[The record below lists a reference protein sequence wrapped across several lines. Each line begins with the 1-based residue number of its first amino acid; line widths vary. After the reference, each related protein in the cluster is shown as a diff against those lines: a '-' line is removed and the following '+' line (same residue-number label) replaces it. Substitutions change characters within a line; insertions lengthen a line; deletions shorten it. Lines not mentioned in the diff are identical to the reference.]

1 MARDAFLFL
10 VPLLVATVTA
20 LWLGWTTIAVVVAIL
35 VLFVAFFFR
44 DPERPIS
51 PDPSVI
57 VSPADGRIVRIEKDG
72 AGNRIS
78 IFLSI
83 FNVHV
88 NRSPLAGEVIDVR
101 YKRGRFRAAFNHL
114 ASVENEK
121 NTLTIKG
128 DEVTVVCSQIAG
140 LVARRIV
147 CWKSPGNRVRKGDRI
162 GLIRFGSRVDL
173 TVPERVTIAVRIGD
187 RVKGGS
193 STIGTIK
200 TLP

>member
-10 VPLLVATVTA
+10 TPLLAATITA
-20 LWLGWTTIAVVVAIL
+20 LWLGWTAIAIVLLGLVA
-35 VLFVAFFFR
+35 FVAFFFR

-51 PDPSVI
+51 PDPSII
-57 VSPADGRIVRIEKDG
+57 VSPADGRVVRIENEGDV
-72 AGNRIS
+72 NRIS

-83 FNVHV
+83 FNVHI
-88 NRSPLAGEVIDVR
+88 NRSPVAGEVIDVR
-101 YKRGRFRAAFNHL
+101 YQKGRFRAAFNHL

-121 NTLTIKG
+121 NTLTIEG
-128 DEVTVVCSQIAG
+128 DGARVVCSQIAG
-140 LVARRIV
+140 LIARRIV
-147 CWKSPGNRVRKGDRI
+147 CWKSSGNRVKKGERI

-173 TVPERVTIAVRIGD
+173 TLPEHVEIAVRIGD

-200 TLP
+200 NLP

>member
-20 LWLGWTTIAVVVAIL
+20 LWLGWTSITVVLAIL

-88 NRSPLAGEVIDVR
+88 NRSPVAGEVVEVR
-101 YKRGRFRAAFNHL
+101 YKRGRFRAAFNPL

-128 DEVTVVCSQIAG
+128 DDVTVVCSQIAG
-140 LVARRIV
+140 LIARRIV

>member
-20 LWLGWTTIAVVVAIL
+20 LWLGWTTIAVVLAIL

-88 NRSPLAGEVIDVR
+88 NRSPVAGEVVDVR
-101 YKRGRFRAAFNHL
+101 YRRGRFRAAFNHL

-147 CWKSPGNRVRKGDRI
+147 CWKSPGNRVRKGERI

>member
-20 LWLGWTTIAVVVAIL
+20 LWLGWTTITVVLVIL

-88 NRSPLAGEVIDVR
+88 NRSPVAGEVVDVR

>member
-20 LWLGWTTIAVVVAIL
+20 LWLGWTTIAVVLAIL

-44 DPERPIS
+44 DPERSIS

-88 NRSPLAGEVIDVR
+88 NRSPVAGEVVDVR